1 MKRLSMRFWP
11 GNRLYKICLPALLVI
26 LLAGCSKKEK
36 QGKFLAS
43 VNRNDLYMSS
53 VASHVDTSSAYAVR
67 NYVSHWVDEQLLFD
81 AAQKLRLDNSRE
93 FDERVKEF
101 STQLAITML
110 LNKKIYDRP
119 LDLPPAEISA
129 FYDAHRNEFLAT
141 EDIAFVNYAAFDKRS
156 IAVSF
161 RNALISGTGWS
172 TVFSDIP
179 TYAIMEA
186 KDSVHLVASNSN
198 SAVWNVIQ
206 SIEPG
211 RVSFPIQVDSLSYIV
226 QVIAKIKPGDRL
238 PLSYVSERI
247 RQRLTIERRQKM
259 YRALVDSLRRAGN
272 FEIDP
277 SVAIR
282 DTSSQE

>member
-1 MKRLSMRFWP
+1 MSFWQR
-11 GNRLYKICLPALLVI
+11 NKLFEICLTALLVF

-81 AAQKLRLDNSRE
+81 EAQKLRLDNSRE

-110 LNKKIYDRP
+110 LNKNIYDRP

-129 FYDAHRNEFLAT
+129 FYDAHRTEFLAA

-156 IAVSF
+156 TAVSF

-179 TYAIMEA
+179 AYAIMDV
-186 KDSVHLVASNSN
+186 KDSVYLVASNSN

-206 SIEPG
+206 SLEAG

-226 QVIAKIKPGDRL
+226 QVIAKINPGDPL
-238 PLSYVSERI
+238 PLSYASTRI